1 MPELTWSMA
10 LSCRGASISR
20 LRGIQQC
27 LHLPSTGMR
36 GRREHHKT
44 YRSNVEKLSGT
55 KPADWGHESGGQS
68 GGREDGREERMRM
81 RKKRKIFHG

>member
-1 MPELTWSMA
+1 
-10 LSCRGASISR
+10 
-20 LRGIQQC
+20 
-27 LHLPSTGMR
+27 MR